1 MKKTIEQ
8 FLRGPWPIFT
18 CGMGVGL
25 FFAFVAD
32 ITREPKEQGQV
43 PAQSSASQ
51 QLQAS
56 VTTLEQGVKRK
67 DELIRDEII
76 PALRES
82 RALILKQRE
91 DYVTLYNNY
100 MFVIGG
106 ESRLAR

>member
-1 MKKTIEQ
+1 MKTKIEQ
-8 FLRGPWPIFT
+8 FLRGPWPLFIYGIFI
-18 CGMGVGL
+18 GL
-25 FFAFVAD
+25 FLAFVAD
-32 ITREPKEQGQV
+32 ITREPKERV
-43 PAQSSASQ
+43 PIQSSASQ
-51 QLQAS
+51 QLQSS
-56 VTTLEQGVKRK
+56 VTALEQEVKRK